1 MQSIR
6 RFVLFPLLLCALT
19 GCFFLGRM
27 SALPQSEATAEP
39 LAPLSVSP
47 APAASAMADGRIELN
62 AATEEELCLLPGI
75 GPALAKRILE
85 YRDAHGGFCSAGEL
99 TAVPGIGDA
108 TVAALRPYI
117 TVP

>member
-6 RFVLFPLLLCALT
+6 RFVLVPLLLCALA

-27 SALPQSEATAEP
+27 SALPQSEPAAQPPAP
-39 LAPLSVSP
+39 LAVSS
-47 APAASAMADGRIELN
+47 APAAPAPADGRIELN
-62 AATEEELCLLPGI
+62 VATEDELCLLPGI

-85 YRDAHGGFCSAGEL
+85 YRDAHGGFCSASEL
-99 TAVPGIGDA
+99 TAVPGIGEA
-108 TVAALRPYI
+108 TVAALKPYI